1 MINNLLRQDLNE
13 NLTKNKTELDKTI
26 WEKNLR
32 NFLESF
38 YKLFT
43 ISRKHLFQLKKIP
56 GVFQV
61 FLIILSVLQVKSQ
74 KQSLFQDFQVPYEPC
89 VQRCLLKG
97 QMMNRGS
104 LVKGTGDK
112 ENK

>member
-1 MINNLLRQDLNE
+1 MELHEGNILINNLLRQDLNE

-26 WEKNLR
+26 WEKNLH

-38 YKLFT
+38 YKLFI

-61 FLIILSVLQVKSQ
+61 FLIILSI
-74 KQSLFQDFQVPYEPC
+74 FQGFPGKISKATSFP
-89 VQRCLLKG
+89 
-97 QMMNRGS
+97 GS
-104 LVKGTGDK
+104 I
-112 ENK
+112 